1 MNIAAILKTATLIAT
16 ATSTAIDAVRGVGNR
31 WQAWRQARRDRRDAE
46 DHLRDV
52 RIIAAEV
59 AELDRILNE
68 KTGE

>member
-1 MNIAAILKTATLIAT
+1 MTTLLRLARIVATLYP
-16 ATSTAIDAVRGVGNR
+16 AVAAAYGRVS
-31 WQAWRQARRDRRDAE
+31 AWREGLRRRRDATE
-46 DHLRDV
+46 LLADA